1 MSKHLSNKRKLELL
15 PFLIERDGG
24 FVCYYCRKSLDIKN
38 MKFEHLNSNRS
49 DHRSENLV
57 LACQSCNIKKINDID
72 MRLKAAEKLKENE
85 DKNFVRERK
94 IEEKQNATTE
104 IDINMSNYDIT
115 KQHLTEI
122 IGTDGSAPFS
132 NALNSC
138 TFLCKEQTG
147 HGSQQAIRNYIAI
160 LTSDVGPFMIIRDS
174 ENKKVIVKRTDS

>member
-1 MSKHLSNKRKLELL
+1 MRKHLSSKRKLELL

-24 FVCYYCRKSLDIKN
+24 FLCWYCKISLKEDYIY
-38 MKFEHLNSNRS
+38 EHLNSNRT
-49 DHRSENLV
+49 DNRSENVV

-72 MRLKAAEKLKENE
+72 MRLKAADKLKENE

-94 IEEKQNATTE
+94 IEEKQNPTTE

-122 IGTDGSAPFS
+122 IGTDGSVPFS

-138 TFLCKEQTG
+138 TFLCKEQTS

-174 ENKKVIVKRTDS
+174 KNKKIIVKRTDS